1 MANNCR
7 ILTDEQKS
15 SVNSIIGKY
24 GEKLNNVEIE
34 NAYSIIL
41 NYIDNTKGTEEA
53 ERHIVT
59 LDELEKFFIITR
71 DLKLNYD
78 NNKELK
84 LVNKSNNDKIVFKE
98 TKDKAVNYHY
108 LVLENNIDSNTFVF
122 QDLHD
127 TLVSKNIISPILY
140 NDNRTG
146 YMTKR
151 GIVLDDNLNTVN
163 SEEPIL
169 VYNNQ
174 SVNSQVK
181 DRQIVYTPIGKTQ
194 QTYTIKKSED
204 GQYQIIN
211 KKGEEVFKKD
221 NKDRRRIFA
230 NLAVQEGRA
239 VVVEYKGKKY
249 VVNNKDA
256 IISVATGDK
265 MNWSENNGDR
275 KAIIELA
282 KDKFNSMKSNPIQS
296 NSQNISQ
303 DTFDYKE
310 NENNTQFNQLGTL
323 DNSENFNNV
332 QESEKILS
340 SERTILS
347 NKELK
352 YWNEQG
358 VGKMPRI
365 LVGSERTDPA
375 FHVKEILDILKG
387 KKKVN
392 EWGIVNK
399 KRTIVNQLSGKDFA
413 GLYLITKHDGLPM
426 LELLKTKIPKLIHFS
441 ITSLGGTKWEPG
453 VMKYNDLLDRIK
465 DYIKQGLD
473 PNSVTIR
480 IDPIVPG
487 VTKKEDIENIVK
499 RASEMGIKRIRFS
512 VMDAYDN
519 TQIAMKKLG
528 YNFDDYYTKDN
539 NGNYSFHANDSYI
552 NEICDFMLSLKD
564 KYNITLGTCAEK
576 IARKG
581 ISKEGCLSVGAIN
594 NMLGTSIEEKGTEN
608 NNQRKLCTCYG
619 GKIDALQY
627 NKNCASHCVYCYAKH
642 ENDKVLEYY
651 NEDGTLKDNGYTR
664 TRGILFDDNAN
675 NNTVIEDDPN
685 VSDEDISN
693 TNVNTSIIQTQIDQL
708 FPPRILGYR
717 VSNIARW
724 FCDEVDKAYK
734 KSISNLKEQVNSESA
749 SESLKAIDTLNN
761 IDYGYIFKNIISPK
775 TIFDNIYN
783 QLKKESLMDESIYI
797 EKNEEV
803 YEPLKDTFDN
813 EIAWENRVAS
823 IARDKQKQFSDIVNN
838 KGVFEE
844 LCRRAVPLI
853 ELYTGYT
860 INPDINT
867 FKKIDFYED
876 IDEKNTKFDE
886 ENYNKENYMDMARQ
900 VSAYNKLSFKIK
912 QFLSRIAK
920 VDSDGYIEEDD
931 WLNQVSLNADYAFSC
946 LVDLLSDMVDSSDVM
961 SRLKEF
967 VKYPSN
973 SWAEPIIEK
982 LEEDPSFITD
992 FYVCFNNTFTNYWIQ
1007 KEKTEGDK
1015 EFTMFLHL
1023 NRPMGVSYWINTW
1036 RNDFNNGTVYDK
1048 DGIWNKDKYANVEK
1062 VHWDDDGGY
1071 DATLKSDKYKTI
1083 IEDLEGTLKTINHK
1097 IESEYK
1103 DEIEERPKVF
1113 YEYLEDPEKGGK
1125 DIIPKLS
1132 KLLNIVGINLP
1143 ENTILAMCTSDKE
1156 NIDFL
1161 IGNIKNIIKYAK
1173 ERLLHSIKTYKGE
1186 EVFPVIDPFNKF
1198 KEEYLNIAEM
1208 IGTIPEGAV
1217 EQTFKAG
1224 ENKYYSYHNHNYI
1237 SSLIA
1242 KINDTNDER
1251 RSNFIREEFMKSS
1264 WFFNKKTNEFTN
1276 PFFEYLFNIESL
1288 ENIKVTNRYNRAL
1301 DYKVLLL
1308 ANDKAYEDW
1317 NSVESMKV
1325 LYNEYISEQS
1335 RSTMRTTYEDAYFPI
1350 PVISDVKSAEFMHL
1364 PLLDVFAN
1372 PGINKEKNNLF
1383 SNRIIQDYELGGLN
1397 FFEAVVMQEY
1407 NRIMLVRE
1415 RYNKL
1420 CRQKANNEKV
1430 TVFQIANWD
1439 TTNGKN
1445 GGAEFKFLPR
1455 LNKLIFDGN
1464 KTFIEKIDELKKAG
1478 NNDALRYFI
1487 RGTIYDV
1494 LNKDF
1499 CDSFAIWNKE
1509 GGFLASDGKYCINI
1523 KEASHGDRIGSYEYY
1538 KKDNTESVINQLKA
1552 IKNYLNNVNID
1563 SRSNVWKY
1571 SYFTDADDVIKTVD
1585 TLLEDK
1591 KMKNGSDYYEEFNN
1605 LQKIDRFLYNLHK
1618 FHGVQYIKE
1627 GNISINTE
1635 NGIENFLVEEM
1646 RKYYWNHAYSQ
1657 AAIIQLLVTD
1667 LAFFK
1672 DMEDFQKRFKQ
1683 VYSTVTK
1690 LDIKAKFNGDK
1701 AGREI
1706 ERTMKL
1712 ADNTVI
1718 SSVIDEIVSIIT
1730 TMHKNG
1736 TISDYD
1742 AAYILSK
1749 YGYSNHN
1756 VGNTKYV
1763 KFGKVM
1769 FKSEKVNVA
1778 DAQAYRSLDSYRS
1791 IMIMSKKWTDEMER
1805 SYNNLV
1811 NGTWSLSD
1819 FTILA
1824 QTLKPFMYATVNK
1837 VVGYEKTNV
1846 PIIDS
1851 TTGKQLTDKE
1861 GNPLYD
1867 TIEDRSKP
1875 IYARVG
1881 IQHKNSEFTLLPIY
1895 GAIAGV
1901 LSKST
1906 KMKAINRFMKD
1917 NDIDLI
1923 QFESAVKVGKQGVV
1937 DLNSVDRYRE
1947 DNNLKDEQYEDKI
1960 YQFLEDASK
1969 DGGQLN
1975 PDVVDEIPF
1984 DRYGISTATPEH
1996 FIKKEDGGGKSIV
2009 GTQIR
2014 KLIMADMPDD
2024 AVITI
2029 HGKQYNK
2036 EEILRLYDELNV
2048 ENLLNSFKDVN
2059 DIFTN
2064 PERLSEKLRDMSI
2077 GNSKYGVNLS
2087 EGFTIDENGEFAVPL
2102 CDPIGDNKIQELCT
2116 SIFKNIISKQK
2127 IKGGSL
2133 IQVSNYG
2140 YSDDLKIVFK
2150 NKDGEVLDYNVYK
2163 KKHRGATKEE
2173 YDKFAKQ
2180 ALDNGE
2186 LSIAY
2191 FECYMPIPDM
2201 EMLAPLIDPVTGYID
2216 INKKEGDSYIFPEEL
2231 RKCIGYRIP
2240 TEAKYS
2246 MAPLYIKGFL
2256 PIQSGGAIMLPSEIT
2271 TIAGS
2276 DFDVDKIYVMLY
2288 EYWVERFNMN
2298 RAKQGY
2304 NDYLAKMKGVENAL
2318 VELAAPKGNE
2328 FANAILD
2335 TSKSEQIIQTFDEWF
2350 KRNKETY
2357 RYQTPSFHKVKYDNS
2372 KSPIENSLKQ
2382 RNNMI
2387 IDIMFSILTSEYA
2400 AEQIL
2405 NPGGF
2410 DYPKWVSRIATILS
2424 SASKKD
2430 IINSIARY
2438 DKEIAYNR
2446 SSILTKLTEL
2456 DRDKLEKIFKE
2467 LKPVLNP
2474 LSPATWIDIQQRN
2487 MMGKELIGIYAVQ
2500 DTSHAIMQNAKIKD
2514 KDGNIQQ
2521 LRIKDSDEF
2530 RFKINGKTYNSLHDI
2545 KNPEGK
2551 YVTRSLAQLL
2561 SASVDNAKDP
2571 VLAYLNQN
2579 KFTADIT
2586 STLLRAGY
2594 DIFEVGLLMTQP
2606 IVRRMVE
2613 IYNSNELIT
2622 TDKQKIAQAALE
2634 EIYAK
2639 LGGSNNVKF
2648 NPNFDYTNEYL
2659 SESLLLYTA
2668 FNSGTL
2674 NADERVKIGKE
2685 ILNRQVQIALLID
2698 RVAMIS
2704 KDLST
2709 VVHGTQFDTARN
2721 VAGPKLVDVYK
2732 QVDKAKRLIS
2742 GSMSKEFSLS
2752 NAELIRSGII
2762 KSDNNSNNI
2771 DSIDNVRKKLLDSPI
2786 PLVQAFYTLGIEG
2799 AMVLLGNYFPQMRN
2813 DFIKVKD
2820 SIEALSVNGKLS
2832 TDNINSIFK
2841 EMFIY
2846 VFSGTEFFGN
2856 ETIKDADGNEHIV
2869 TARMKRDYFIR
2880 RFPKDFV
2887 KLREE
2892 NKDIAEFEF
2901 IQTLTTE
2908 ETKNPNMPEIL
2919 TLQTVGSLRNTTREQ
2934 YINDW
2939 KALLYVDNPIASKL
2953 ALNLMR
2959 YNFYRNGF
2967 AFGPK
2972 TFMNLAPTL
2981 LKKVAPD
2988 YISTLRKMSTDGAIS
3003 YDKFI
3008 DQYILHH
3015 LNDGLFTSNVFDY
3028 DESVFCKSHI
3038 DGNILEIDEYYD
3050 TVTFRLNTV
3059 SEESSLIKKFQN
3071 VGNNMFFPVPH
3082 DYISKNVYGTT
3093 LYYKLSKQEVEQNGD
3108 FVLEYKRVK
3117 PLGNKYAYYEYE
3129 YGKDAELINSIN
3141 GAVLK
3146 SNEPNDSNSNDYTYD
3161 NDVVDVDT
3169 MNIIQGVTLT
3179 DEQIERSK
3187 NAWEQIMGNTNS
3199 ATTNITTS
3207 NATSGYTHTLE
3218 TSQPQTNTLGEAQLN
3233 QISFI
3238 QNLINSSQLYQKQ
3251 DNRSNLKDYDSN
3263 DDFKDG
3269 NNLPTCK

>member
-1 MANNCR
+1 MQHTKHTTTYTNHSGGKEMNTHNT
-7 ILTDEQKS
+7 LSTL
-15 SVNSIIGKY
+15 SV
-24 GEKLNNVEIE
+24 E
-34 NAYSIIL
+34 
-41 NYIDNTKGTEEA
+41 
-53 ERHIVT
+53 
-59 LDELEKFFIITR
+59 
-71 DLKLNYD
+71 
-78 NNKELK
+78 
-84 LVNKSNNDKIVFKE
+84 
-98 TKDKAVNYHY
+98 
-108 LVLENNIDSNTFVF
+108 
-122 QDLHD
+122 
-127 TLVSKNIISPILY
+127 
-140 NDNRTG
+140 NDNS
-146 YMTKR
+146 
-151 GIVLDDNLNTVN
+151 TV
-163 SEEPIL
+163 
-169 VYNNQ
+169 
-174 SVNSQVK
+174 
-181 DRQIVYTPIGKTQ
+181 
-194 QTYTIKKSED
+194 
-204 GQYQIIN
+204 
-211 KKGEEVFKKD
+211 
-221 NKDRRRIFA
+221 
-230 NLAVQEGRA
+230 
-239 VVVEYKGKKY
+239 
-249 VVNNKDA
+249 
-256 IISVATGDK
+256 
-265 MNWSENNGDR
+265 
-275 KAIIELA
+275 
-282 KDKFNSMKSNPIQS
+282 
-296 NSQNISQ
+296 
-303 DTFDYKE
+303 
-310 NENNTQFNQLGTL
+310 
-323 DNSENFNNV
+323 
-332 QESEKILS
+332 
-340 SERTILS
+340 
-347 NKELK
+347 
-352 YWNEQG
+352 
-358 VGKMPRI
+358 
-365 LVGSERTDPA
+365 
-375 FHVKEILDILKG
+375 
-387 KKKVN
+387 
-392 EWGIVNK
+392 
-399 KRTIVNQLSGKDFA
+399 
-413 GLYLITKHDGLPM
+413 
-426 LELLKTKIPKLIHFS
+426 
-441 ITSLGGTKWEPG
+441 
-453 VMKYNDLLDRIK
+453 
-465 DYIKQGLD
+465 
-473 PNSVTIR
+473 
-480 IDPIVPG
+480 
-487 VTKKEDIENIVK
+487 
-499 RASEMGIKRIRFS
+499 
-512 VMDAYDN
+512 
-519 TQIAMKKLG
+519 
-528 YNFDDYYTKDN
+528 
-539 NGNYSFHANDSYI
+539 
-552 NEICDFMLSLKD
+552 
-564 KYNITLGTCAEK
+564 
-576 IARKG
+576 
-581 ISKEGCLSVGAIN
+581 
-594 NMLGTSIEEKGTEN
+594 
-608 NNQRKLCTCYG
+608 
-619 GKIDALQY
+619 
-627 NKNCASHCVYCYAKH
+627 
-642 ENDKVLEYY
+642 
-651 NEDGTLKDNGYTR
+651 
-664 TRGILFDDNAN
+664 
-675 NNTVIEDDPN
+675 EDDPN

-803 YEPLKDTFDN
+803 YESLKDTFDN
-813 EIAWENRVAS
+813 ETAWKNRVAS
-823 IARDKQKQFSDIVNN
+823 IAKDKQKQFNDIVNN

-844 LCRRAVPLI
+844 LCRRAIPLI

-876 IDEKNTKFDE
+876 IDEKNMELNE
-886 ENYNKENYMDMARQ
+886 ESYNKENYMDMARQ

-1036 RNDFNNGTVYDK
+1036 RNDFSNGTVYDK
-1048 DGIWNKDKYANVEK
+1048 DSIWNKDKYANVDK
-1062 VHWDDDGGY
+1062 VDIYEDDSY
-1071 DATLKSDKYKTI
+1071 TVKLKSDKYLT
-1083 IEDLEGTLKTINHK
+1083 DINSL
-1097 IESEYK
+1097 IESI
-1103 DEIEERPKVF
+1103 DEKRVDLKFGKYADDPYEQLVHF

-1125 DIIPKLS
+1125 EVISKLS

-1143 ENTILAMCTSDKE
+1143 ESTILAICTNDKE
-1156 NIDFL
+1156 NIDLL
-1161 IGNIKNIIKYAK
+1161 IGNIRYIIEYANEK
-1173 ERLLHSIKTYKGE
+1173 LLHSRKTYKGE
-1186 EVFPVIDPFNKF
+1186 NVFPVIDPFNKF
-1198 KEEYLNIAEM
+1198 KQQYLNIAEM

-1224 ENKYYSYHNHNYI
+1224 DNKYYSYHNHNYI

-1264 WFFNKKTNEFTN
+1264 WFFNKKANEFTN

-1288 ENIKVTNRYNRAL
+1288 ENIKVTNRHNRAL

-1308 ANDKAYEDW
+1308 ANDKPYEDW

-1383 SNRIIQDYELGGLN
+1383 SNRIIKDYELGGLN

-1420 CRQKANNEKV
+1420 CRQKANNEKI

-1455 LNKLIFDGN
+1455 LNKLVFDGN

-1509 GGFLASDGKYCINI
+1509 GGFLESDGRYCINI
-1523 KEASHGDRIGSYEYY
+1523 KEASYGDRIESYEYY
-1538 KKDNTESVINQLKA
+1538 KKDDTESIINQLKA

-1571 SYFTDADDVIKTVD
+1571 SYFTDTNDVIKTID

-1627 GNISINTE
+1627 GNISINIE

-1657 AAIIQLLVTD
+1657 AAIMQLLVTD

-1690 LDIKAKFNGDK
+1690 LDTKAKFNGDK

-1712 ADNTVI
+1712 ADNTII

-1769 FKSEKVNVA
+1769 FKSEQVNVA

-1819 FTILA
+1819 FTVLT

-1851 TTGKQLTDKE
+1851 TTGEQLTDKE
-1861 GNPLYD
+1861 GNLLYD

-1901 LSKST
+1901 LSNSP

-1937 DLNSVDRYRE
+1937 DLNSVDKYKE
-1947 DNNLKDEQYEDKI
+1947 DNNLDDQQYYDKI
-1960 YQFLEDASK
+1960 YGFLEDVSK

-1975 PDVVDEIPF
+1975 PDIVDEIPF

-1996 FIKKEDGGGKSIV
+1996 FIKREDGGGKSIV

-2024 AVITI
+2024 AVFNI

-2059 DIFTN
+2059 DIFSN

-2150 NKDGEVLDYNVYK
+2150 NKDGEVLDYDVYK

-2173 YDKFAKQ
+2173 YEKFAKQ
-2180 ALDNGE
+2180 ALENGE

-2216 INKKEGDSYIFPEEL
+2216 INKKKGDSYIFPEEL

-2276 DFDVDKIYVMLY
+2276 GFDYNKMFVMLY
-2288 EYWVERFNMN
+2288 EYDKIEHDIHRALMDYYKNKKISGELTDWLARTFTGNVMN
-2298 RAKQGY
+2298 VRLVFKG
-2304 NDYLAKMKGVENAL
+2304 LADWFIGL
-2318 VELAAPKGNE
+2318 FLSKGNAKDSALAE
-2328 FANAILD
+2328 KELIDFN
-2335 TSKSEQIIQTFDEWF
+2335 EWY
-2350 KRNKETY
+2350 KHNKEKY
-2357 RYQTPSFHKVKYDNS
+2357 RYDTPLFRKMRFDNRKEVKD
-2372 KSPIENSLKQ
+2372 NSLKQ

-2405 NPGGF
+2405 NPSGF

-2438 DKEIAYNR
+2438 DKEIAYDE
-2446 SSILTKLTEL
+2446 SSVLTKLTKL

-2500 DTSHAIMQNAKIKD
+2500 DTSHAIMQNAKIKN

-2521 LRIKDSDEF
+2521 LRIKDDDKF

-2551 YVTRSLAQLL
+2551 YITRSLAQLL

-2613 IYNSNELIT
+2613 IYNSNEVKT
-2622 TDKQKIAQAALE
+2622 TDKQKIAKVALE

-2648 NPNFDYTNEYL
+2648 NPDFDYTNEYL

-2685 ILNRQVQIALLID
+2685 LLNRQVQIALLID

-2721 VAGPKLVDVYK
+2721 VAGPKLVDVIK
-2732 QVDKAKRLIS
+2732 QDEKAKRLIS
-2742 GSMSKEFSLS
+2742 GSKSEEFSLS
-2752 NAELIRSGII
+2752 NAELIKRGILKSSG
-2762 KSDNNSNNI
+2762 DLNNI
-2771 DSIDNVRKKLLDSPI
+2771 DSIDNIRKKLLDSPI
-2786 PLVQAFYTLGIEG
+2786 PLIQSFYTLGIEG
-2799 AMVLLGNYFPQMRN
+2799 AIELLGHYFPQLKN

-2820 SIEALSVNGKLS
+2820 SIEALSINGKLS

-2919 TLQTVGSLRNTTREQ
+2919 TLQTIGSLRNTTREQ

-2988 YISTLRKMSTDGAIS
+2988 YIRTLRKMTVAGAIS

-3015 LNDGLFTSNVFDY
+3015 LNDGLFTYHVYELN
-3028 DESVFCKSHI
+3028 ESLFCMSHI
-3038 DGNILEIDEYYD
+3038 DGNTLKIDEYYD
-3050 TVTFRLNTV
+3050 TVTLKLDPFSLYNSHSIVSSWKESKDTGELRPLFR
-3059 SEESSLIKKFQN
+3059 K
-3071 VGNNMFFPVPH
+3071 
-3082 DYISKNVYGTT
+3082 YISKNVYGTT
-3093 LYYKLSKQEVEQNGD
+3093 LYYKLLDEKVSQEGD
-3108 FVLEYKRVK
+3108 LILEYKRVK
-3117 PLGNKYAYYEYE
+3117 PLGNKNSYYEYE

-3161 NDVVDVDT
+3161 NDMVDEDT
-3169 MNIIQGVTLT
+3169 MNAVQGVTLPE
-3179 DEQIERSK
+3179 EQIERVM
-3187 NAWEQIMGNTNS
+3187 NAWEQVFGNTTGTIGN
-3199 ATTNITTS
+3199 TKPVS
-3207 NATSGYTHTLE
+3207 NTEPVSTKST
-3218 TSQPQTNTLGEAQLN
+3218 
-3233 QISFI
+3233 FV
-3238 QNLINSSQLYQKQ
+3238 
-3251 DNRSNLKDYDSN
+3251 
-3263 DDFKDG
+3263 
-3269 NNLPTCK
+3269 

>member
-1 MANNCR
+1 MVFNMDFEYGNEKAEGVTADTTLEAIKRGERTATTRYISQGNIDRWSKAKVGDILEFKDKKGNRILVRVTKPMTKLSKETTAEEWSAKEGWNTNRFYNRVKSKIDKGEAYQIEFEYIPTKINTSLITKIISGGQTGVDTIGLQVAKELGIETGGTAPKGFLREKGIDSEDIASYGLTEITPEQQDDYTKRTGKNDPYTGRTELNVRNSDGTVYFATDDDSAGLIATERSAKEWKKPFIKNPTVKQLIEWIKANNIR
-7 ILTDEQKS
+7 VLNVAGNRGSLLPK
-15 SVNSIIGKY
+15 N
-24 GEKLNNVEIE
+24 NNVAKILREALQGSRIE
-34 NAYSIIL
+34 S
-41 NYIDNTKGTEEA
+41 
-53 ERHIVT
+53 
-59 LDELEKFFIITR
+59 
-71 DLKLNYD
+71 
-78 NNKELK
+78 
-84 LVNKSNNDKIVFKE
+84 
-98 TKDKAVNYHY
+98 
-108 LVLENNIDSNTFVF
+108 
-122 QDLHD
+122 
-127 TLVSKNIISPILY
+127 
-140 NDNRTG
+140 
-146 YMTKR
+146 
-151 GIVLDDNLNTVN
+151 
-163 SEEPIL
+163 
-169 VYNNQ
+169 
-174 SVNSQVK
+174 
-181 DRQIVYTPIGKTQ
+181 
-194 QTYTIKKSED
+194 
-204 GQYQIIN
+204 
-211 KKGEEVFKKD
+211 
-221 NKDRRRIFA
+221 
-230 NLAVQEGRA
+230 
-239 VVVEYKGKKY
+239 
-249 VVNNKDA
+249 
-256 IISVATGDK
+256 
-265 MNWSENNGDR
+265 
-275 KAIIELA
+275 
-282 KDKFNSMKSNPIQS
+282 
-296 NSQNISQ
+296 
-303 DTFDYKE
+303 
-310 NENNTQFNQLGTL
+310 NTQFNQLGTL
-323 DNSENFNNV
+323 DN
-332 QESEKILS
+332 
-340 SERTILS
+340 
-347 NKELK
+347 
-352 YWNEQG
+352 
-358 VGKMPRI
+358 
-365 LVGSERTDPA
+365 
-375 FHVKEILDILKG
+375 
-387 KKKVN
+387 
-392 EWGIVNK
+392 
-399 KRTIVNQLSGKDFA
+399 
-413 GLYLITKHDGLPM
+413 
-426 LELLKTKIPKLIHFS
+426 
-441 ITSLGGTKWEPG
+441 
-453 VMKYNDLLDRIK
+453 
-465 DYIKQGLD
+465 
-473 PNSVTIR
+473 
-480 IDPIVPG
+480 
-487 VTKKEDIENIVK
+487 
-499 RASEMGIKRIRFS
+499 
-512 VMDAYDN
+512 N
-519 TQIAMKKLG
+519 T
-528 YNFDDYYTKDN
+528 
-539 NGNYSFHANDSYI
+539 
-552 NEICDFMLSLKD
+552 
-564 KYNITLGTCAEK
+564 
-576 IARKG
+576 
-581 ISKEGCLSVGAIN
+581 
-594 NMLGTSIEEKGTEN
+594 
-608 NNQRKLCTCYG
+608 
-619 GKIDALQY
+619 
-627 NKNCASHCVYCYAKH
+627 
-642 ENDKVLEYY
+642 
-651 NEDGTLKDNGYTR
+651 
-664 TRGILFDDNAN
+664 N

-783 QLKKESLMDESIYI
+783 QLKKDSLMDEDVYIKNI
-797 EKNEEV
+797 EKA
-803 YEPLKDTFDN
+803 YESLKDTFDN
-813 EIAWENRVAS
+813 ETAWKNRVAS
-823 IARDKQKQFSDIVNN
+823 IAKDKQKQFSDIVNN

-844 LCRRAVPLI
+844 LCRRAIPLI

-876 IDEKNTKFDE
+876 IDEKNTEFDE

-982 LEEDPSFITD
+982 LEKDPSFITD

-1036 RNDFNNGTVYDK
+1036 RNDFSNGTVYDK
-1048 DGIWNKDKYANVEK
+1048 DGIWNKDKYANVDK
-1062 VHWDDDGGY
+1062 VDIYEDDSY
-1071 DATLKSDKYKTI
+1071 TVKLKSDKYLTDINSLTESIDEKRV
-1083 IEDLEGTLKTINHK
+1083 DLKFGKYADDPYEQLVH
-1097 IESEYK
+1097 
-1103 DEIEERPKVF
+1103 F

-1125 DIIPKLS
+1125 EVIPELS

-1143 ENTILAMCTSDKE
+1143 ESTILAMCTSDKE
-1156 NIDFL
+1156 NIDLL
-1161 IGNIKNIIKYAK
+1161 IENIRYIIEYANEK
-1173 ERLLHSIKTYKGE
+1173 LIHSRKTYKGE
-1186 EVFPVIDPFNKF
+1186 NVFPVIDPFNKF
-1198 KEEYLNIAEM
+1198 KQQYLNIAEM

-1224 ENKYYSYHNHNYI
+1224 DNKYYSYHNHNYI

-1288 ENIKVTNRYNRAL
+1288 ENIKVTNRHNRAL

-1364 PLLDVFAN
+1364 PLLDVFASM
-1372 PGINKEKNNLF
+1372 GINKEKNNLF
-1383 SNRIIQDYELGGLN
+1383 SNRIIKDYELGGLN

-1420 CRQKANNEKV
+1420 CRQKANNEKI

-1455 LNKLIFDGN
+1455 LNKLVFDGN

-1509 GGFLASDGKYCINI
+1509 GGFLVSDGQYCINI

-1538 KKDNTESVINQLKA
+1538 KKDDRESVINQLKA

-1571 SYFTDADDVIKTVD
+1571 SYFTDTNDVIKTID

-1657 AAIIQLLVTD
+1657 AAIMQILVTD

-1690 LDIKAKFNGDK
+1690 LDTKAKFNGDK

-1718 SSVIDEIVSIIT
+1718 SSVINEIVSIIT

-1749 YGYSNHN
+1749 YGYSNYSVN
-1756 VGNTKYV
+1756 NTKYV

-1791 IMIMSKKWTDEMER
+1791 IMIMSKKWTDDMEK

-1837 VVGYEKTNV
+1837 VVGYEKINV

-1851 TTGKQLTDKE
+1851 TTGEQLTDKE
-1861 GNPLYD
+1861 GNLLYD

-1901 LSKST
+1901 LSNSP

-1947 DNNLKDEQYEDKI
+1947 DNNLNDEQYEDKI
-1960 YQFLEDASK
+1960 YQFLEDVSK

-1996 FIKKEDGGGKSIV
+1996 FIKREDGGGKSIV

-2024 AVITI
+2024 AVFNI

-2150 NKDGEVLDYNVYK
+2150 NKDGEILDYDVYK
-2163 KKHRGATKEE
+2163 KRHRGATKEE

-2276 DFDVDKIYVMLY
+2276 DFDVDKMYVMLY
-2288 EYWVERFNMN
+2288 EYWVEKFNMN

-2350 KRNKETY
+2350 KKNKETY

-2400 AEQIL
+2400 TEQIL

-2410 DYPKWVSRIATILS
+2410 DYPKWVSRITTILS

-2446 SSILTKLTEL
+2446 SSILEKLTEL
-2456 DRDKLEKIFKE
+2456 DRDKLERIFKE

-2521 LRIKDSDEF
+2521 LHIKDSDEF

-2551 YVTRSLAQLL
+2551 YITRAVAQLL

-2606 IVRRMVE
+2606 IVKRMVE

-2622 TDKQKIAQAALE
+2622 TDKQKIAQAALKE
-2634 EIYAK
+2634 VYAK
-2639 LGGSNNVKF
+2639 LGGSNNITF
-2648 NPNFDYTNEYL
+2648 NPNFNYTNEYL

-2685 ILNRQVQIALLID
+2685 LLNRQVQIALLID

-2752 NAELIRSGII
+2752 NAGLIRNGII

-2771 DSIDNVRKKLLDSPI
+2771 DSIDNIRKELLDSPI

-2813 DFIKVKD
+2813 DFIKIKN

-2919 TLQTVGSLRNTTREQ
+2919 TLQTIGSLRNTTREQ

-2972 TFMNLAPTL
+2972 TFINLAPTL

-3003 YDKFI
+3003 YNKFI

-3146 SNEPNDSNSNDYTYD
+3146 SNESDDSNSNDYTYD

-3179 DEQIERSK
+3179 DEQIKRSQ
-3187 NAWEQIMGNTNS
+3187 NAWEQVFGNTTGTINTNIPTN
-3199 ATTNITTS
+3199 TTN
-3207 NATSGYTHTLE
+3207 
-3218 TSQPQTNTLGEAQLN
+3218 PV
-3233 QISFI
+3233 
-3238 QNLINSSQLYQKQ
+3238 NSSNTTVSNNNTVISTQPSSTAAIDYIQSLIAKGDIITNEKYQKQ
-3251 DNRSNLKDYDSN
+3251 NNKANIDEYDANNNSKDA
-3263 DDFKDG
+3263 
-3269 NNLPTCK
+3269 NNLPLCK